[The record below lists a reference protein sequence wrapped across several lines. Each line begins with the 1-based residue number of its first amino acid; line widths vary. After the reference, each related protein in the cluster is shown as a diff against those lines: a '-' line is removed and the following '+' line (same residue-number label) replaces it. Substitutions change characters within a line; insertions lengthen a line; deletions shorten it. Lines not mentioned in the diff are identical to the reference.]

1 MDSDTRKSK
10 AKKLIELC
18 LGKFMQFMQIQG
30 EHFSSVWG
38 GGHNM
43 KLESCL
49 LETFRSIKGSFIGLK
64 YFCVTPIVFKGLG

>member
-30 EHFSSVWG
+30 EHFSSG
-38 GGHNM
+38 GGGAQYEIG
-43 KLESCL
+43 KL
-49 LETFRSIKGSFIGLK
+49 FVRN
-64 YFCVTPIVFKGLG
+64 V

>member
-30 EHFSSVWG
+30 EHFSSVG
-38 GGHNM
+38 GGGAQYEIG
-43 KLESCL
+43 KL
-49 LETFRSIKGSFIGLK
+49 FVRN
-64 YFCVTPIVFKGLG
+64 V